1 MTGRTELLVAFFLVA
16 GAPAAMA
23 ADIKDKVPPD
33 LLAQYCIGKDYVTE
47 NQVSLMLPDGSTIS
61 GTIICAAEDLT
72 GTGSVPPSEMET
84 APADPPPEAPK
95 T

>member
-1 MTGRTELLVAFFLVA
+1 
-16 GAPAAMA
+16 MA

-33 LLAQYCIGKDYVTE
+33 LLAQYCTGKDFVTE

-61 GTIICAAEDLT
+61 GTIVCSAEDLT
-72 GTGSVPPSEMET
+72 GTGSVPPSEMEP
-84 APADPPPEAPK
+84 APADPAAEAPK